1 MAEKG
6 EIIMVKAVQKAAA
19 ISLLALTVLLA
30 GCTKNETVK
39 EEAPLVRTQKIQ
51 VNGGG
56 QSSGYPGEVRGRYET
71 QLAFQ
76 VSGKISKRNVELGST
91 VQAGDV
97 LMEIDAKDIRQ
108 TVNITSAQM
117 ASAESQ
123 LNLAQSNLER
133 YRKLFE
139 QGAVS
144 RAQLDQYENAYEVAA
159 AALRQTAA
167 QYNQGANQ
175 LGYSTL
181 VADSSGVIAA
191 INAEAGQV
199 VSAGQVVLTL
209 VKNGEREIEISIPEN
224 RVEDVRNAGKILV
237 TFWALPDVQIEGQIR
252 EISPVADKITR
263 TYKARISLANP
274 PAGVNLGMTAN
285 VAVASSGGRQA
296 VYIPLAAIYQ
306 TGDTP
311 GVWIVANDTVSLRPV
326 KVGAFG
332 NGQIQVLEGLQD
344 GDVVVTAGVQ
354 KLREGQK
361 VRL

>member
-1 MAEKG
+1 MMSK
-6 EIIMVKAVQKAAA
+6 
-19 ISLLALTVLLA
+19 ALTRYAGVSMLILAILLA
-30 GCTKNETVK
+30 GCARTEPVK
-39 EEAPLVRTQKIQ
+39 EEAPLVRTQKMQ
-51 VNGGG
+51 LNGNG

-76 VSGKISKRNVELGST
+76 VSGKISKRNVELGS
-91 VQAGDV
+91 VVNAGDV
-97 LMEIDAKDIRQ
+97 LMEIDAKDIQQ

-159 AALRQTAA
+159 AAVRQTAA
-167 QYNQGANQ
+167 QYTQGANQ
-175 LGYSTL
+175 LGYSAL
-181 VADSSGVIAA
+181 VADSTGVIAA
-191 INAEAGQV
+191 VNAEAGQV
-199 VSAGQVVLTL
+199 VSAGQVVITL
-209 VKNGEREIEISIPEN
+209 VKDGEREIEISIPEN
-224 RVEDVRNAGKILV
+224 RIEDLRNAQQIRV
-237 TFWALPDVQIEGQIR
+237 TFWALPDVIVEGKVR

-263 TYKARISLANP
+263 TYKARISLQNS

-285 VAVASSGGRQA
+285 VAIASAGSRQA

-311 GVWIVANDTVSLRPV
+311 GVWVVANETVSLRPV

-332 NGQIQVLEGLQD
+332 DGQIQVLEGLQD
-344 GDVVVTAGVQ
+344 GDVIVTAGVQ

>member
-1 MAEKG
+1 MMSK
-6 EIIMVKAVQKAAA
+6 
-19 ISLLALTVLLA
+19 ALTRYAGVSILILAILLA
-30 GCTKNETVK
+30 GCARTEPVK
-39 EEAPLVRTQKIQ
+39 EEAPLVRTQKMQ
-51 VNGGG
+51 LNGNG

-76 VSGKISKRNVELGST
+76 VSGKISKRNVELGS
-91 VQAGDV
+91 VVNAGDV
-97 LMEIDAKDIRQ
+97 LMEIDAKDIQQ

-159 AALRQTAA
+159 AAVRQTAA
-167 QYNQGANQ
+167 QYTQGANQ
-175 LGYSTL
+175 LGYSAL
-181 VADSSGVIAA
+181 VADSTGVIAA
-191 INAEAGQV
+191 VNAEAGQV

-209 VKNGEREIEISIPEN
+209 VKDGEREIEISIPEN
-224 RVEDVRNAGKILV
+224 RIEDLRNAQQIRV
-237 TFWALPDVQIEGQIR
+237 TFWALPDVTVEGKVR

-263 TYKARISLANP
+263 TYKARISLQNP

-285 VAVASSGGRQA
+285 VAIASAGSRQA

-311 GVWIVANDTVSLRPV
+311 GVWIVANETVSLRPV

-332 NGQIQVLEGLQD
+332 DGQIQVLEGLQD
-344 GDVVVTAGVQ
+344 GDVIVTAGVQ

>member
-1 MAEKG
+1 MMSK
-6 EIIMVKAVQKAAA
+6 
-19 ISLLALTVLLA
+19 ALTRYAGVSMLILAILLA
-30 GCTKNETVK
+30 GCARTEPVK
-39 EEAPLVRTQKIQ
+39 EEAPLVRTQKMQ
-51 VNGGG
+51 LNGNG

-76 VSGKISKRNVELGST
+76 VSGKISKRNVELGS
-91 VQAGDV
+91 VVNAGDV
-97 LMEIDAKDIRQ
+97 LMEIDAKDIQQ

-159 AALRQTAA
+159 AAVRQTAA
-167 QYNQGANQ
+167 QYTQGANQ
-175 LGYSTL
+175 LGYSAL
-181 VADSSGVIAA
+181 VADSTGVIAA
-191 INAEAGQV
+191 VNAEAGQV

-209 VKNGEREIEISIPEN
+209 VKDGEREIEISIPEN
-224 RVEDVRNAGKILV
+224 RIEDLRNAQQIGV
-237 TFWALPDVQIEGQIR
+237 TFWALPDVIVEGKVR

-263 TYKARISLANP
+263 TYKARISLQNP
-274 PAGVNLGMTAN
+274 PAGVKLGMTAN
-285 VAVASSGGRQA
+285 VAIASAGSRQA

-311 GVWIVANDTVSLRPV
+311 GVWVVANETVSLRPV

-332 NGQIQVLEGLQD
+332 DGQIQVLEGLQD
-344 GDVVVTAGVQ
+344 GDVIVTAGVQ

>member
-1 MAEKG
+1 MMSK
-6 EIIMVKAVQKAAA
+6 
-19 ISLLALTVLLA
+19 ALTRYAGVSMLILAILLA
-30 GCTKNETVK
+30 GCARTEPVK
-39 EEAPLVRTQKIQ
+39 EEAPLVRTQKMQ
-51 VNGGG
+51 LNGNG

-76 VSGKISKRNVELGST
+76 VSGKISKRNVELGS
-91 VQAGDV
+91 VVNAGDV
-97 LMEIDAKDIRQ
+97 LMEIDAKDIQQ

-159 AALRQTAA
+159 AAVRQTAA
-167 QYNQGANQ
+167 QYTQGANQ
-175 LGYSTL
+175 LGYSAL
-181 VADSSGVIAA
+181 VADSTGVIAA
-191 INAEAGQV
+191 VNAEAGQV

-209 VKNGEREIEISIPEN
+209 VKDGEREIEISIPEN
-224 RVEDVRNAGKILV
+224 RIEDLRNAQQIRV
-237 TFWALPDVQIEGQIR
+237 TFWALPDVTVEGKVR

-263 TYKARISLANP
+263 TYKARISLQNP

-285 VAVASSGGRQA
+285 VAIASAGSRQA

-311 GVWIVANDTVSLRPV
+311 GVWVVANETVSLRPV

-332 NGQIQVLEGLQD
+332 DGQIQVLEGLQD
-344 GDVVVTAGVQ
+344 GDVIVTAGVQ

>member
-1 MAEKG
+1 MSK
-6 EIIMVKAVQKAAA
+6 
-19 ISLLALTVLLA
+19 ALTRYAGVSMLILAILLA
-30 GCTKNETVK
+30 GCARTEPVK
-39 EEAPLVRTQKIQ
+39 EEAPLVRTQKMQ
-51 VNGGG
+51 LNGNG

-76 VSGKISKRNVELGST
+76 VSGKISKRNVELGS
-91 VQAGDV
+91 VVNAGDV
-97 LMEIDAKDIRQ
+97 LMEIDAKDIQQ

-159 AALRQTAA
+159 AAVRQTAA
-167 QYNQGANQ
+167 QYTQGANQ
-175 LGYSTL
+175 LGYSAL
-181 VADSSGVIAA
+181 VADSTGVIAA
-191 INAEAGQV
+191 VNAEAGQV

-209 VKNGEREIEISIPEN
+209 VKDGEREIEISIPEN
-224 RVEDVRNAGKILV
+224 RIEDLHNAQQIRV
-237 TFWALPDVQIEGQIR
+237 TFWALPDVIVEGKVR

-263 TYKARISLANP
+263 TYKARISLQNP

-285 VAVASSGGRQA
+285 VAIASAGSRQA

-311 GVWIVANDTVSLRPV
+311 GVWVVANETVSLRPV

-332 NGQIQVLEGLQD
+332 DGQIQVLEGLQD
-344 GDVVVTAGVQ
+344 GDVIVTAGVQ

>member
-1 MAEKG
+1 MMSK
-6 EIIMVKAVQKAAA
+6 
-19 ISLLALTVLLA
+19 ALTRYAGVSMLILAILLA
-30 GCTKNETVK
+30 GCARTEPVK
-39 EEAPLVRTQKIQ
+39 EEAPLVRTQKMQ
-51 VNGGG
+51 LNGNG

-76 VSGKISKRNVELGST
+76 VSGKISKRNVELGS
-91 VQAGDV
+91 VVNAGDV
-97 LMEIDAKDIRQ
+97 LMEIDAKDIQQ

-159 AALRQTAA
+159 AAVRQTAA
-167 QYNQGANQ
+167 QYTQGANQ
-175 LGYSTL
+175 LGYSAL
-181 VADSSGVIAA
+181 VADSTGVIAA
-191 INAEAGQV
+191 VNAEAGQV

-209 VKNGEREIEISIPEN
+209 VKDGEREIEISIPEN
-224 RVEDVRNAGKILV
+224 RIEDLRNAQQIGV
-237 TFWALPDVQIEGQIR
+237 TFWALPDVTVEGKVR

-263 TYKARISLANP
+263 TYKARISLQNP

-285 VAVASSGGRQA
+285 VVIASAGSRQA

-306 TGDTP
+306 TGDIP
-311 GVWIVANDTVSLRPV
+311 GVWVVANETVSLRPV

-332 NGQIQVLEGLQD
+332 DGQIQVLEGLQD
-344 GDVVVTAGVQ
+344 GDVIVTAGVQ

>member
-1 MAEKG
+1 MSK
-6 EIIMVKAVQKAAA
+6 
-19 ISLLALTVLLA
+19 ALTRYAGVSILILAILLA
-30 GCTKNETVK
+30 GCARTEPVK
-39 EEAPLVRTQKIQ
+39 EEAPLVRTQKMQ
-51 VNGGG
+51 LNGNG

-76 VSGKISKRNVELGST
+76 VSGKISKRNVELGS
-91 VQAGDV
+91 VVNAGDV
-97 LMEIDAKDIRQ
+97 LMEIDAKDIQQ

-159 AALRQTAA
+159 AAVRQTAA
-167 QYNQGANQ
+167 QYTQGANQ
-175 LGYSTL
+175 LGYSAL
-181 VADSSGVIAA
+181 VADSTGVIAA
-191 INAEAGQV
+191 VNAEAGQV
-199 VSAGQVVLTL
+199 VSAGQIVLTL
-209 VKNGEREIEISIPEN
+209 VKDGEREIEISIPEN
-224 RVEDVRNAGKILV
+224 RIEDLRNAQQIRV
-237 TFWALPDVQIEGQIR
+237 TFWALPDVTVEGKVR

-263 TYKARISLANP
+263 TYKARISLQNP

-285 VAVASSGGRQA
+285 VAIASAGSRQA
-296 VYIPLAAIYQ
+296 VYIPIAAIYQ

-311 GVWIVANDTVSLRPV
+311 GVWVVANETVSLRPV

-332 NGQIQVLEGLQD
+332 DGQIQVLEGLQD
-344 GDVVVTAGVQ
+344 GDVIVTAGVQ

>member
-1 MAEKG
+1 MMSK
-6 EIIMVKAVQKAAA
+6 
-19 ISLLALTVLLA
+19 ALTRYAGVSMLILAILLA
-30 GCTKNETVK
+30 GCARTEPVK
-39 EEAPLVRTQKIQ
+39 EEAPLVRTQKMQ
-51 VNGGG
+51 LNGNG

-76 VSGKISKRNVELGST
+76 VSGKISKRNVELGS
-91 VQAGDV
+91 VVNAGDV
-97 LMEIDAKDIRQ
+97 LMEIDAKDIQQ

-123 LNLAQSNLER
+123 LNLAQCNLER

-159 AALRQTAA
+159 AAVRQTAA
-167 QYNQGANQ
+167 QYTQGANQ
-175 LGYSTL
+175 LGYSAL
-181 VADSSGVIAA
+181 VADSTGVIAA
-191 INAEAGQV
+191 VNAEAGQV

-209 VKNGEREIEISIPEN
+209 VKDGEREIEISIPEN
-224 RVEDVRNAGKILV
+224 RIEDLRNAQQIRV
-237 TFWALPDVQIEGQIR
+237 TFWALPDVIVEGKVR

-263 TYKARISLANP
+263 TYKARISLQNP

-285 VAVASSGGRQA
+285 VAIASAGSRQA

-311 GVWIVANDTVSLRPV
+311 GVWVVANETVSLRPV

-332 NGQIQVLEGLQD
+332 DGQIQVLEGLQD
-344 GDVVVTAGVQ
+344 GDVIVTAGVQ

>member
-1 MAEKG
+1 MMSK
-6 EIIMVKAVQKAAA
+6 
-19 ISLLALTVLLA
+19 ALTRYAGVSILILAILLA
-30 GCTKNETVK
+30 GCARTEPLK
-39 EEAPLVRTQKIQ
+39 EEAPLVRTQKMQ
-51 VNGGG
+51 LNGNG

-76 VSGKISKRNVELGST
+76 VSGKISKRNVELGS
-91 VQAGDV
+91 VVNAGDV
-97 LMEIDAKDIRQ
+97 LMEIDAKDIQQ

-159 AALRQTAA
+159 AAVRQTAA
-167 QYNQGANQ
+167 QYTQGANQ

-181 VADSSGVIAA
+181 VADSTGVIAA
-191 INAEAGQV
+191 VNAEAGQV

-209 VKNGEREIEISIPEN
+209 VKDGEREIEISIPEN
-224 RVEDVRNAGKILV
+224 RIEDLRNAQQIRV
-237 TFWALPDVQIEGQIR
+237 TFWALPDVTVEGRVR

-263 TYKARISLANP
+263 TYKARISLQNP

-285 VAVASSGGRQA
+285 VAIASAGSRQA

-311 GVWIVANDTVSLRPV
+311 GVWVVANETVSLRPV

-332 NGQIQVLEGLQD
+332 DGQIQVLEGLQD
-344 GDVVVTAGVQ
+344 GDVIVTAGVQ

>member
-1 MAEKG
+1 MSK
-6 EIIMVKAVQKAAA
+6 
-19 ISLLALTVLLA
+19 ALTRYAGVSILILAILLA
-30 GCTKNETVK
+30 GCARTEPVK
-39 EEAPLVRTQKIQ
+39 EEAPLVRTQKMQ
-51 VNGGG
+51 LNGNG

-76 VSGKISKRNVELGST
+76 VSGKISKRNVELGS
-91 VQAGDV
+91 VVNAGDV
-97 LMEIDAKDIRQ
+97 LMEIDAKDIQQ

-159 AALRQTAA
+159 AAVRQTAA
-167 QYNQGANQ
+167 QYTQGANQ
-175 LGYSTL
+175 LGYSAL
-181 VADSSGVIAA
+181 VADSTGVIAA
-191 INAEAGQV
+191 VNAEAGQV

-209 VKNGEREIEISIPEN
+209 VKDGEREIEISIPEN
-224 RVEDVRNAGKILV
+224 RIEDLRNAQQIRV
-237 TFWALPDVQIEGQIR
+237 TFWALPDVTVEGKVR

-263 TYKARISLANP
+263 TYKARISLQNP

-285 VAVASSGGRQA
+285 VAVASAVSRQA

-311 GVWIVANDTVSLRPV
+311 GVWVVANETVSLRPV

-332 NGQIQVLEGLQD
+332 DGQIQVLEGLQD
-344 GDVVVTAGVQ
+344 GDVIVTAGVQ

>member
-1 MAEKG
+1 MMSK
-6 EIIMVKAVQKAAA
+6 
-19 ISLLALTVLLA
+19 ALTRYAGVSILILAILLA
-30 GCTKNETVK
+30 GCARTEPVK
-39 EEAPLVRTQKIQ
+39 EEAPLVRTQKMQ
-51 VNGGG
+51 LNGNG

-76 VSGKISKRNVELGST
+76 VSGKISKRNVELGS
-91 VQAGDV
+91 VVNAGDV
-97 LMEIDAKDIRQ
+97 LMEIDAKDIQQ

-159 AALRQTAA
+159 AAVRQTAA
-167 QYNQGANQ
+167 QYTQGANQ
-175 LGYSTL
+175 LGYSAL
-181 VADSSGVIAA
+181 VADSTGVIAA
-191 INAEAGQV
+191 VNAEAGQV
-199 VSAGQVVLTL
+199 VSAGQIVLTL
-209 VKNGEREIEISIPEN
+209 VKDGEREIEISIPEN
-224 RVEDVRNAGKILV
+224 RIEDLRNAQQIRV
-237 TFWALPDVQIEGQIR
+237 TFWALPDVTVEGKVR

-263 TYKARISLANP
+263 TYKARISLQNP

-285 VAVASSGGRQA
+285 VAIASAGSRQA
-296 VYIPLAAIYQ
+296 VYIPIAAIYQ

-311 GVWIVANDTVSLRPV
+311 GVWVVANETVSLRPV

-332 NGQIQVLEGLQD
+332 DGQIQVLEGLQD
-344 GDVVVTAGVQ
+344 GDVIVTAGVQ

>member
-1 MAEKG
+1 MMSK
-6 EIIMVKAVQKAAA
+6 
-19 ISLLALTVLLA
+19 ALTRYAGVSMLILAILLA
-30 GCTKNETVK
+30 GCARTEPVK
-39 EEAPLVRTQKIQ
+39 EEAPLVRTQKMQ
-51 VNGGG
+51 LNGNG

-76 VSGKISKRNVELGST
+76 VSGKISKRNVELGS
-91 VQAGDV
+91 VVNAGDV
-97 LMEIDAKDIRQ
+97 LMEIDAKDIQQ

-159 AALRQTAA
+159 AAVRQTAA
-167 QYNQGANQ
+167 QYTQGANQ
-175 LGYSTL
+175 LGYSAL
-181 VADSSGVIAA
+181 VADSTGVIAA
-191 INAEAGQV
+191 VNAEAGQV

-209 VKNGEREIEISIPEN
+209 VKDGEREIEISIPEN
-224 RVEDVRNAGKILV
+224 RIEDLHNAQQIRV
-237 TFWALPDVQIEGQIR
+237 TFWALPDVIVEGKVR

-263 TYKARISLANP
+263 TYKARISLQNP

-285 VAVASSGGRQA
+285 VAIASAGSRQA

-311 GVWIVANDTVSLRPV
+311 GVWVVANETVSLRPV

-332 NGQIQVLEGLQD
+332 DGQIQVLEGLQD
-344 GDVVVTAGVQ
+344 GDVIVTAGVQ

>member
-1 MAEKG
+1 MMSK
-6 EIIMVKAVQKAAA
+6 
-19 ISLLALTVLLA
+19 ALTRYAGVSMLILAILLA
-30 GCTKNETVK
+30 GCARTEPVK
-39 EEAPLVRTQKIQ
+39 EEAPLVRTQKMQ
-51 VNGGG
+51 LNGNG

-76 VSGKISKRNVELGST
+76 VSGKISKRNVELGS
-91 VQAGDV
+91 VVNAGDV
-97 LMEIDAKDIRQ
+97 LMEIDAKDIQQ

-159 AALRQTAA
+159 AAVRQTAA
-167 QYNQGANQ
+167 QYTQGANQ
-175 LGYSTL
+175 LGYSAL
-181 VADSSGVIAA
+181 VADSTGVIAA
-191 INAEAGQV
+191 VNAEAGQV

-209 VKNGEREIEISIPEN
+209 VKDGEREIEISIPEN
-224 RVEDVRNAGKILV
+224 RIEDLRNAQQIRV
-237 TFWALPDVQIEGQIR
+237 TFWALPDVTVEGKVR

-263 TYKARISLANP
+263 TYKARISLQNL

-285 VAVASSGGRQA
+285 VVIASAGSRQA

-306 TGDTP
+306 TGDIP
-311 GVWIVANDTVSLRPV
+311 GVWVVANETVSLRPV

-332 NGQIQVLEGLQD
+332 DGQIQVLEGLQD
-344 GDVVVTAGVQ
+344 GDVIVTAGVQ

>member
-1 MAEKG
+1 MSKA
-6 EIIMVKAVQKAAA
+6 IIRYAG
-19 ISLLALTVLLA
+19 ISLLTLALLLA
-30 GCTKNETVK
+30 GCARTEIAQ

-51 VNGGG
+51 FNGNG

-76 VSGKISKRNVELGST
+76 VSGKISKRNVELGS
-91 VQAGDV
+91 VVNAGDV
-97 LMEIDAKDIRQ
+97 LMEIDAKDIQQ

-133 YRKLFE
+133 YRKLYE
-139 QGAVS
+139 KGAVS

-159 AALRQTAA
+159 AAVRQTAA
-167 QYNQGANQ
+167 QYTQGANQ
-175 LGYSTL
+175 LGYSAL
-181 VADSSGVIAA
+181 VADSTGVIAA
-191 INAEAGQV
+191 VNAEAGQV
-199 VSAGQVVLTL
+199 VSAGQAVLTL
-209 VKNGEREIEISIPEN
+209 VKDGEREIEISIPEN
-224 RVEDVRNAGKILV
+224 RIEGLRNAQQIRV
-237 TFWALPDVQIEGQIR
+237 TFWALPDVTVEGKIR

-263 TYKARISLANP
+263 TYKARISLQNP

-285 VAVASSGGRQA
+285 VVIASAGSNQA

-311 GVWIVANDTVSLRPV
+311 GVWVVANETVSLRPI
-326 KVGAFG
+326 KAGAFG
-332 NGQIQVLEGLQD
+332 DGQIQVLDGLQD
-344 GDVVVTAGVQ
+344 GDVIVTAGVQ